1 MLSFLL
7 LPQWSNQTS
16 SHYNREMEY
25 IPSLHFSWCSLSSQ
39 DWLPMTPFSI
49 LSCRSLANNQNFHPS
64 YFNRT
69 HVKEWLSFFDNF
81 LCGVSFNLSTPTYT
95 INQKEYLHLTL
106 VLIHIYWEV
115 KLFIRKPIA
124 DVESKDL
131 NILQISKWLT
141 QWRPKIFVTS
151 FIWSI
156 PPPLDFPPSAGVEYL
171 SLSTLVNDCCGTK
184 VCLHFGR
191 VYHRYLNK

>member
-1 MLSFLL
+1 MWKNDFL
-7 LPQWSNQTS
+7 
-16 SHYNREMEY
+16 
-25 IPSLHFSWCSLSSQ
+25 I
-39 DWLPMTPFSI
+39 
-49 LSCRSLANNQNFHPS
+49 
-64 YFNRT
+64 
-69 HVKEWLSFFDNF
+69 FDNF

-171 SLSTLVNDCCGTK
+171 SLSTLVQSHLYQGWMGGCTLILLACMVQLAKSCQSFLMT
-184 VCLHFGR
+184 
-191 VYHRYLNK
+191 

>member
-1 MLSFLL
+1 MWKNDFL
-7 LPQWSNQTS
+7 
-16 SHYNREMEY
+16 
-25 IPSLHFSWCSLSSQ
+25 I
-39 DWLPMTPFSI
+39 
-49 LSCRSLANNQNFHPS
+49 
-64 YFNRT
+64 
-69 HVKEWLSFFDNF
+69 FDNF

-95 INQKEYLHLTL
+95 INHKEYLHLTL
-106 VLIHIYWEV
+106 VLIHIYWKV

-171 SLSTLVNDCCGTK
+171 SLSTLALPALN
-184 VCLHFGR
+184 HR
-191 VYHRYLNK
+191 VLIYTLNESRQCIFWEVWPDFSDLKMFLRQSWAKNCQIINIMSYLTIFSILLC

>member
-1 MLSFLL
+1 
-7 LPQWSNQTS
+7 
-16 SHYNREMEY
+16 
-25 IPSLHFSWCSLSSQ
+25 
-39 DWLPMTPFSI
+39 MTPFSI

-95 INQKEYLHLTL
+95 INHKEYLHLTL
-106 VLIHIYWEV
+106 VLIHIYWKV

-171 SLSTLVNDCCGTK
+171 SLSTLVQSHLYQGWMGGCTLILLACMVQLAKSCQSFLMT
-184 VCLHFGR
+184 
-191 VYHRYLNK
+191 